1 MRAIIYE
8 GENQIAVKEV
18 PTPQPKEGWALV
30 KVSHAGICGTD
41 VNIYSGFHPR
51 AAAPLVMGHEF
62 SGTLESD
69 GVPGV
74 AKGMRVTVY
83 PLLSCGRCMPCQEGN
98 AHVCNTLGLLGIDC
112 DGGFG
117 EYVQVPVESII
128 PLEDRVSFKMGAL
141 VEPVAVCVHALRERG
156 FTPGDNALVI
166 GCGAIGLC
174 TALTLRVF
182 GASSVLLFEN
192 DPFRAELAR
201 SMGFEVVSTAGM
213 DVEEYCK
220 SRTGGNGFD
229 WVMDCA
235 GVQPVAN
242 MLLDAVKVHGHILII
257 ASYPKPASMPFIKG
271 MFKEITIEFTRVY
284 RRKDFAVAAQ
294 IVAADPN
301 FEKVVTH
308 VLPVQDAQK
317 GFDLAM
323 TKGSNAIKVMFTF
336 E

>member
-1 MRAIIYE
+1 M
-8 GENQIAVKEV
+8 V
-18 PTPQPKEGWALV
+18 
-30 KVSHAGICGTD
+30 VSHAGICGTD

-51 AAAPLVMGHEF
+51 AAAPLVMGLEF

-69 GVPGV
+69 GVHGV

-128 PLEDRVSFKMGAL
+128 PLEDRVSFKMGVL
-141 VEPVAVCVHALRERG
+141 VEPVAVLCYALRG
-156 FTPGDNALVI
+156 GPGDNALVI

-257 ASYPKPASMPFIKG
+257 ASYRKPASMPFIKG

-284 RRKDFAVAAQ
+284 RRKDFAVAAELARRPGLPSCGRHPCSARPRRAEGLRSGHDQ
-294 IVAADPN
+294 RLQRYQG
-301 FEKVVTH
+301 H
-308 VLPVQDAQK
+308 VYV
-317 GFDLAM
+317 
-323 TKGSNAIKVMFTF
+323 
-336 E
+336 